1 MKRIMT
7 RIENAVDA
15 LDMVSEYLRNAP
27 GADINRG
34 NMEALIRNI
43 RGILTQERKSQ
54 AADRGQVACSATP
67 EPASPSHSGRP
78 ERS

>member
-1 MKRIMT
+1 MT
-7 RIENAVDA
+7 DRDRIESAVDA

-43 RGILTQERKSQ
+43 RRILCGKEAGYDKESR
-54 AADRGQVACSATP
+54 
-67 EPASPSHSGRP
+67 
-78 ERS
+78 